1 MGPQCTPSEAKRKPL
16 VSKLRNR
23 TNGLFRCNLRGAFLY
38 STQRSFVKT
47 LATILGLFF
56 ALIGAAL
63 ANGDEAVPFSVGEKL
78 TYQIFWGP
86 FVVGRAALEVTG
98 IEPVDGHDCYHLVA
112 KAKTSGLVEWLFPVD
127 STAES
132 WLDREGLFS
141 RHYHENRTEG
151 KHHRKTD
158 THFDYA
164 AKETVTINQVNGHE
178 RRTPLNQHVLDVV
191 SSLYCVRTQK
201 LMLDAEQ
208 SMIINSGETN
218 YTVNIRPDLRKTM
231 WVRPLGDVPALRIEP
246 TPTLDVISANNGHMW
261 FWISDDPRRL
271 PLLVNS
277 ELKFGNAK
285 LVLFTIKP
293 GKLSSETTNKPT
305 DSVES
310 APLATNGG
318 TFTSER

>member
-1 MGPQCTPSEAKRKPL
+1 MRFGSRSGNGASTPKR
-16 VSKLRNR
+16 
-23 TNGLFRCNLRGAFLY
+23 GLFRCNLWEAFLY

-47 LATILGLFF
+47 LTAILGLFL
-56 ALIGAAL
+56 ALSGAAL
-63 ANGDEAVPFSVGEKL
+63 ADGDEAIPFSVGEKL

-86 FVVGRAALEVTG
+86 FVVGRATLEVAG
-98 IEPVDGHDCYHLVA
+98 INPVDGHDCYHLIA
-112 KAKTSGLVEWLFPVD
+112 KAKTSGLIEWLFPVD
-127 STAES
+127 SIAES

-141 RHYHENRTEG
+141 RHYHEDRTEG

-158 THFDYA
+158 THYDYA
-164 AKETVTINQVNGHE
+164 TKETITINQVNGHE
-178 RRTPLNQHVLDVV
+178 RRTPLNLHVLDVV

-201 LMLDAEQ
+201 LMIDAEQ

-218 YTVNIRPDLRKTM
+218 YTVIIRPDLRKTM
-231 WVRPLGDVPALRIEP
+231 WVRPLGDVQALRIEP

-261 FWISDDPRRL
+261 FWISDDLRRL

-285 LVLFTIKP
+285 LILFSITP
-293 GKLSSETTNKPT
+293 GKPSSGTTNKPA
-305 DSVES
+305 DSVKL

-318 TFTSER
+318 TLVSER